1 MPDPWE
7 PSAETPE
14 RAREKLPESLRDIP
28 LSDVEAVASLPMIYL
43 KPLADAYIME
53 KFDIPRAVEYIK
65 TSNNVFITP
74 EEICEAARSSSTSGR
89 IEAERDAVPVSL
101 PTPPSAP
108 AEKTEETKPAAPVAA
123 STPPPALP
131 PTREDLDHLARMLML
146 CFRDMPKIT
155 AESMAESD
163 LLREVLAVVSAKR
176 LAVGSKYAASE
187 FVLLTLLFLFHQSE
201 KEIRDSINQKPSLKK
216 LLEEKGYPQD

>member
-7 PSAETPE
+7 SSAETPE

-43 KPLADAYIME
+43 KPLADAYATE
-53 KFDIPRAVEYIK
+53 KFDIPRAVEYIN

-74 EEICEAARSSSTSGR
+74 EEICEAARSSSASGG
-89 IEAERDAVPVSL
+89 IEAEGEAAPVSL
-101 PTPPSAP
+101 PTPPPAP
-108 AEKTEETKPAAPVAA
+108 AEKPKETKPAAPEA
-123 STPPPALP
+123 SAPQPI
-131 PTREDLDHLARMLML
+131 REDLDHLARLLML

-187 FVLLTLLFLFHQSE
+187 FVLLTLLYLFHQSE

>member
-1 MPDPWE
+1 MPDPWDS
-7 PSAETPE
+7 SAETPE
-14 RAREKLPESLRDIP
+14 RAREKLPESLRDIS
-28 LSDVEAVASLPMIYL
+28 LSDVEVVASLPMIYL
-43 KPLADAYIME
+43 KPLAEAYAME
-53 KFDIPRAVEYIK
+53 KFDIPRAVEYIH

-74 EEICEAARSSSTSGR
+74 EEICEAARSSFARGG
-89 IEAERDAVPVSL
+89 IEAERD
-101 PTPPSAP
+101 
-108 AEKTEETKPAAPVAA
+108 AAPVAA

-131 PTREDLDHLARMLML
+131 PTREDLDHLARLLML

-187 FVLLTLLFLFHQSE
+187 FVLLTLLYLFHQSE